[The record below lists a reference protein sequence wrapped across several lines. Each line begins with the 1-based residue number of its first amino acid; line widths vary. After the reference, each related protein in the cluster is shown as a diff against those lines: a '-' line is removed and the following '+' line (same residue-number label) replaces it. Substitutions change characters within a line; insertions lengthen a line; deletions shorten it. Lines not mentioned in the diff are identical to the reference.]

1 MVVTRAKV
9 VVQADT
15 LSLEVIFLEGQE
27 NKAAQDQSP
36 GSAAADDEVRVVD
49 GTGHLTLG
57 SPRLG
62 PD

>member
-1 MVVTRAKV
+1 M

-49 GTGHLTLG
+49 GTGHLTLA

-62 PD
+62 PH